1 MAFAASDQTA
11 ELEKSNEN
19 GDAQGE
25 DCCDVSVAAETPEKF
40 AELEEEYE
48 NRDVQ
53 CDHCYRNYVR
63 ILYLSLCALQLIH
76 SHQS

>member
-11 ELEKSNEN
+11 ELQKSNEN

-25 DCCDVSVAAETPEKF
+25 DYCDVSAAIPEHF

-53 CDHCYRNYVR
+53 CDHCYRNYVYC
-63 ILYLSLCALQLIH
+63 ICHYVPFN
-76 SHQS
+76 